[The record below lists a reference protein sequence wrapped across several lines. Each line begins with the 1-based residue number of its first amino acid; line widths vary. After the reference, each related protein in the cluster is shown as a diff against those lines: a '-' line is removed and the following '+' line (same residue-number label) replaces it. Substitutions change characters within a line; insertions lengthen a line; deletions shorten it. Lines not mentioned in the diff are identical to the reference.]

1 MRIIGGDRRKKKLIA
16 VPGLTTRPTSD
27 RVKETL
33 FNIIQT
39 RVRGAFVLDLFSGTG
54 ALGLEA
60 LSRGADHSLF
70 VDSQEQALAT
80 CRKNI
85 AACKYDDRSTV
96 IQWNIARNLNCLSRY
111 SRALDLVFIDPPY
124 KKGLA
129 DLALAH
135 LVQVEALSPDGLV
148 IVEHAAGDPPVP
160 GDGMTLTETRK
171 YGTTALSFLTP
182 HDEN

>member
-16 VPGLTTRPTSD
+16 VPGLSTRPTSD

-60 LSRGADHSLF
+60 LSRGADHCLF
-70 VDSQEQALAT
+70 VDSQKQALDT

-85 AACKYDDRSTV
+85 SACKYDEKSTV
-96 IQWNIARNLNCLSRY
+96 IQWDIAKNLNCLSRY
-111 SRALDLVFIDPPY
+111 SKPMDLVFIDPPY

-135 LVQVEALSPDGLV
+135 LVQVGAIAPDGLV
-148 IVEHAAGDPPVP
+148 IVEHAAGDPPEF
-160 GDGMTLTETRK
+160 GDVLSLTETRK
-171 YGTTALSFLTP
+171 YGKTALSFLTP
-182 HDEN
+182 QQEN

>member
-16 VPGLTTRPTSD
+16 VPGLATRPTSD

-60 LSRGADHSLF
+60 LSRGADHCLF
-70 VDSQEQALAT
+70 IDSQKQALDT

-85 AACKYDDRSTV
+85 AACRYEDKGTV
-96 IQWNIARNLNCLSRY
+96 IQWDIAKNLNCLIRY
-111 SRALDLVFIDPPY
+111 TRPLDLVFIDPPY

-129 DLALAH
+129 DLALGH
-135 LVQVEALSPDGLV
+135 LAQTEALSPDGLV

-160 GDGMTLTETRK
+160 GDGMTLTETRR

-182 HDEN
+182 QQEG

>member
-1 MRIIGGDRRKKKLIA
+1 MRIIGGDRRKKKLIP

-33 FNIIQT
+33 FNIIQAH
-39 RVRGAFVLDLFSGTG
+39 VRGSFVLDLFSGTG

-60 LSRGADHSLF
+60 LSRGADHCLF
-70 VDSQEQALAT
+70 IDHEKKALET

-85 AACKYDDRSTV
+85 AACNYGEKSTV
-96 IQWNIARNLNCLSRY
+96 IQWDITRNLHCISRY
-111 SRALDLVFIDPPY
+111 TQTLDLIFLDPPY

-135 LVQVEALSPDGLV
+135 LVHMGAMSPDALV
-148 IVEHAAGDPPVP
+148 VVEHAAGDPPEP
-160 GDGMTLTETRK
+160 IQGLTLTETRK
-171 YGTTALSFLTP
+171 YGSTAISFLSLT
-182 HDEN
+182 